1 MNFFV
6 FVCFLCLFFVQFGI
20 IRIASSRALGK
31 LEGPW
36 TLNQGP
42 GCKFTIHFW
51 NSWNG
56 NSGQGH
62 AGHIYLYSPQT
73 CPYYFAVRECTVDKI
88 CILPEPS
95 YKTLL
100 SWFQISWFHSLSF
113 RYDWRF
119 ATLQTTTLFSH
130 RLLHLCNTLQSLFWP
145 KGRRI
150 RYASD
155 VIDGQGK
162 EGENND
168 NQKEQIQGCL
178 HGDLVPQSCLTKSSQ
193 YFLAV
198 VNHFFLKQGNY
209 ADGIVFGCD
218 LKRHMQ

>member
-1 MNFFV
+1 MRDPV
-6 FVCFLCLFFVQFGI
+6 DAKPGSGWQVHHPFLELLKQ
-20 IRIASSRALGK
+20 K
-31 LEGPW
+31 LRTGACRPY
-36 TLNQGP
+36 
-42 GCKFTIHFW
+42 
-51 NSWNG
+51 
-56 NSGQGH
+56 
-62 AGHIYLYSPQT
+62 IYTAPPNMSLV
-73 CPYYFAVRECTVDKI
+73 FAVKDCTVDNI

-100 SWFQISWFHSLSF
+100 SCFQISWFHSLSF

-168 NQKEQIQGCL
+168 NQKEKIQGCL

-198 VNHFFLKQGNY
+198 VNHFSWSR
-209 ADGIVFGCD
+209 VT
-218 LKRHMQ
+218 MQMA